1 VLEAQIEPIAP
12 FSLRAVSTWPDP
24 TRRVHGGILEM
35 AYATAAGPARA
46 SVWQPQDGTVRMRIA
61 AADPAVAHDRLVEML
76 GLRVDHRPF
85 LQIAASDPLLRPLR
99 GRLTGLRPWQ
109 LSSPEH
115 ALVRA
120 VSGQLI
126 RAGEAIRIERRI
138 LRDVCPPFG
147 DMHLPADAA
156 MLTAAHPAR
165 FERAGLSPARAVLLK
180 RAAKLPWG
188 IMGGESSERI
198 DARLRALPGLGAWT
212 SGVILLH
219 GFGRY
224 EQALVGD
231 LGLIRVCGALL
242 GRPAEP
248 EDTVRLLEP
257 YGEWRGL
264 AASWLL
270 HHPAG
275 SRSQTMTRTMRRS
288 PTTGAVR

>member
-1 VLEAQIEPIAP
+1 MLEAKVVPAAP

-24 TRRVHGGILEM
+24 TRRMRGGVLEVT
-35 AYATAAGPARA
+35 YATDAGPASA
-46 SVWQPQDGTVRMRIA
+46 HVWQLHDGGVRMRVEGE
-61 AADPAVAHDRLVEML
+61 DPGVAHDRLVDML

-85 LQIAASDPLLRPLR
+85 LERAAIDPLLRPLR
-99 GRLTGLRPWQ
+99 GRLAGLRPWQ

-126 RAGEAIRIERRI
+126 RASDAIRIERRI
-138 LRDVCPPFG
+138 LRDLCPPMG
-147 DMHLPADAA
+147 EMHAPLDTA
-156 MLTAAHPAR
+156 MLRAAHPAR

-180 RAAKLPWG
+180 RAAKLPWPDLA
-188 IMGGESSERI
+188 GESSERI
-198 DARLRALPGLGAWT
+198 DARLRALPGLGPWT
-212 SGVILLH
+212 AGSILLH

-224 EQALVGD
+224 EHAPVGD
-231 LGLIRVCGALL
+231 LGLIRVCGVLL
-242 GRPAEP
+242 GRVADA

-275 SRSQTMTRTMRRS
+275 SRSESIRRPTRPPR
-288 PTTGAVR
+288 PTGAVR

>member
-1 VLEAQIEPIAP
+1 VLEAQVEPVAP
-12 FSLRAVSTWPDP
+12 FSLRAVTTWPDP
-24 TRRVHGGILEM
+24 TRRVHGGVLEV
-35 AYATAAGPARA
+35 AFATAAGPARA
-46 SVWQPQDGTVRMRIA
+46 RVWQAADGAVRMRIS
-61 AADPAVAHDRLVEML
+61 AADEAVAHDRLVEML

-85 LQIAASDPLLRPLR
+85 LEVAAADPLLRPMR
-99 GRLTGLRPWQ
+99 GRLTGMRPWQ

-120 VSGQLI
+120 ISGQLI
-126 RAGEAIRIERRI
+126 RASEAIRIERRI

-147 DMHLPADAA
+147 DMRLPVDAA
-156 MLTAAHPAR
+156 MLAGAHPAR

-188 IMGGESSERI
+188 TMAAEPSDRI
-198 DARLRALPGLGAWT
+198 DARLRALPGLGPWT
-212 SGVILLH
+212 SGGILLH

-224 EQALVGD
+224 DQAPVGD

-242 GRPAEP
+242 GRRAAV
-248 EDTVRLLEP
+248 EDTIRLLEP

-275 SRSQTMTRTMRRS
+275 SRSKSMTRPNRESR
-288 PTTGAVR
+288 TTGAAR